1 MSKINLSLFLLCS
14 ILTACVSSNS
24 HLKYRSIKCGQFSK
38 SFKTSQKLTALLFY
52 FSLGKGLISLLV
64 VKKFRYYLDEDT
76 KGVTNVHPK

>member
-1 MSKINLSLFLLCS
+1 LYAHHEKMIVPKIP
-14 ILTACVSSNS
+14 
-24 HLKYRSIKCGQFSK
+24 LKWYVDFFKDSGNTIKCGQFSK